1 MVRDYHK
8 VTEDQRKQ
16 LVHLTVDNRIMSVNK
31 ASAAIGL
38 KYSTAKKVYQRE
50 MLYREIKHRQ

>member
-1 MVRDYHK
+1 MVREYHK
-8 VTEDQRKQ
+8 VTEEQRQQ

-38 KYSTAKKVYQRE
+38 KYSTAKKVY
-50 MLYREIKHRQ
+50 